1 MTIPTMTE
9 ITDPAY
15 IEMYSEYCAETDQ
28 KPTDAGYVDFVAWR
42 NRVEALFDATGC
54 ALPEGKWIGPNY
66 QVHGKG

>member
-1 MTIPTMTE
+1 MTIPTMAE

-42 NRVEALFDATGC
+42 NRVEALFAERD
-54 ALPEGKWIGPNY
+54 
-66 QVHGKG
+66 KG